1 MGFFDI
7 FKKKEDVRY
16 IEIFDTMDRFNN
28 AVVDDFD
35 ADFDADLIA
44 AKSTAYFTF
53 FFGAF
58 DCIVEP
64 LNLSD
69 AQKLAAFTTYARRSY
84 SNGSKKGA
92 QTLAEL
98 CNEFAKTEDGMFAI
112 YLGEATMDS
121 WKDGVTVGMRGIS
134 LNLEMLLKME

>member
-28 AVVDDFD
+28 AVVD
-35 ADFDADLIA
+35 DFDADLIA

-92 QTLAEL
+92 QALAEL
-98 CNEFAKTEDGMFAI
+98 CNEFAKTEDGRFAM
-112 YLGEATMDS
+112 YLGETTMDS
-121 WKDGVTVGMRGIS
+121 WKNGVTVGMR
-134 LNLEMLLKME
+134 LNLEMLL